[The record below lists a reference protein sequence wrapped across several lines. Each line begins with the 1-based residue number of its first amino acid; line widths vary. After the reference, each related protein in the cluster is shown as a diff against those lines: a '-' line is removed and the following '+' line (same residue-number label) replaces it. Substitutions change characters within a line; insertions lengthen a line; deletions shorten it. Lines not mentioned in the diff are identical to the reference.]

1 MSILLKFWLAT
12 LGAFAHGT
20 AYPSA
25 TPETTNAL
33 LATPAPDICPD
44 CMVRLMVPLGNSE
57 IQSSELAQFSLLVDE
72 AAAELGK
79 PHSEIYSEL
88 DAVIRARRRP
98 RFDPSTLID
107 PAYTEEGRR
116 LFDRMVLLLR
126 KFIAAYV
133 TAVAENGESSTG
145 AKAVAATQQS
155 SETPSATATAAK
167 TESSSHS
174 TTSRS
179 SHSKSHSARSED
191 DDDEEDDDEDDDS
204 D

>member
-1 MSILLKFWLAT
+1 MSILLKFLLAT
-12 LGAFAHGT
+12 LGVFAHST
-20 AYPSA
+20 AYPDA
-25 TPETTNAL
+25 TPETTDAL
-33 LATPAPDICPD
+33 LATSAPDICPD
-44 CMVRLMVPLGNSE
+44 CMVRLMVPPGNSE
-57 IQSSELAQFSLLVDE
+57 IQSSELAQFSLLVNE

-79 PHSEIYSEL
+79 PHSEIYREL

-107 PAYTEEGRR
+107 PAYTEEGKR

-145 AKAVAATQQS
+145 TMAVAATQQS
-155 SETPSATATAAK
+155 SETPSTTATAAK
-167 TESSSHS
+167 IESSTHS
-174 TTSRS
+174 ESKTSRS
-179 SHSKSHSARSED
+179 GHSKSHSTSSEEEEDED
-191 DDDEEDDDEDDDS
+191 DDDDS